1 LDCLHAVVITAGDDG
16 PGKGPIGRFPLVT
29 GFWIGGSPQMADE
42 SAVLPVRGSEHANL
56 APVRTLTCRSLGRF
70 LWSAGENQDR
80 RRGLPARSTRVA
92 RERDVVCRR
101 ARRGLPASAIGHDGT
116 SMRILLTGA
125 SGSIGA
131 ALAPALLRQG
141 HELRGFGRDPD
152 RIVADIPVIR
162 GDAVSGAGLD
172 EALDGIEVAYFLI
185 HSMEGSDRGGFEARE
200 RTSAENFVAAAQ
212 RAGVRRVVYL
222 GGIVPRR
229 RALSRHLRSRLE
241 VEQILL
247 AAVPEAVALRASI
260 VIGARSRSFRFL
272 VHLVERMKVL
282 ALPAWREHRTQPI
295 DVRDVRA
302 FLLAA
307 ATTPHALGGLSLDIA
322 GPDLMT
328 YGRMIERI
336 ADLMLVQRRALRFGG
351 NVTPI
356 VAPIAAR
363 VAGEDPG
370 FVGPLMESLGS
381 DLLPRDERAASL
393 LGVRLHSFD
402 RAVERALREW
412 EASEPLSAR

>member
-1 LDCLHAVVITAGDDG
+1 
-16 PGKGPIGRFPLVT
+16 
-29 GFWIGGSPQMADE
+29 
-42 SAVLPVRGSEHANL
+42 
-56 APVRTLTCRSLGRF
+56 
-70 LWSAGENQDR
+70 
-80 RRGLPARSTRVA
+80 
-92 RERDVVCRR
+92 
-101 ARRGLPASAIGHDGT
+101 
-116 SMRILLTGA
+116 MRILLTGA

-131 ALAPALLRQG
+131 ALAPALTAQG
-141 HELRGFGRDPD
+141 HELRGFGRDPS
-152 RIVADIPVIR
+152 RVAAGIPVIR
-162 GDAVSGAGLD
+162 GDAVSGDGLD
-172 EALDGIEVAYFLI
+172 EALDEIDVAYFLI
-185 HSMEGSDRGGFEARE
+185 HSMEGSDRANFEARE
-200 RTSAENFVAAAQ
+200 RASAENFIAAAQ

-229 RALSRHLRSRLE
+229 RTLSRHLRSRLE
-241 VEQILL
+241 VERILL
-247 AAVPEAVALRASI
+247 GGVPEAVALRASI
-260 VIGARSRSFRFL
+260 VIGARSRSFRFM

-307 ATTPHALGGLSLDIA
+307 ATTPHAAGGLSLDIA
-322 GPDLMT
+322 GPDVLT

-336 ADLMLVQRRALRFGG
+336 ADLMLVQRRSLRFGR

-370 FVGPLMESLGS
+370 FIGPLMESLAA
-381 DLLPRDERAASL
+381 DLLPRDERAPAL

-402 RAVERALREW
+402 RAVERALRDW
-412 EASEPLSAR
+412 EASEPLTAR